1 MSIALSVN
9 LLNIHHIGH
18 PLELVLIS
26 IGSCTELDD
35 CAFWASSM
43 RKSIVATNLENAAI
57 EEAHELVTVADD
69 GVTRRVC
76 HSQIEVFYVE
86 LANVLSLRRLAQ
98 PNPQGSGNPGGHRH
112 GNFQLAAR
120 AFAP

>member
-9 LLNIHHIGH
+9 LLNIRHIGY

-26 IGSCTELDD
+26 IGSCTELDY
-35 CAFWASSM
+35 CAFGASSM
-43 RKSIVATNLENAAI
+43 RKSMVTTNLENAAI

-86 LANVLSLRRLAQ
+86 LANVL
-98 PNPQGSGNPGGHRH
+98 
-112 GNFQLAAR
+112 
-120 AFAP
+120 